1 MGTLSAN
8 LHILIPLA
16 AAGFFMAVVAFVSIE
31 DALRGH

>member
-1 MGTLSAN
+1 MSTLAGN
-8 LHILIPLA
+8 LHIIVPLV